1 MAFITLREHRLEYT
15 LIRVAEEAPTLVFL
29 HEGLGSLA
37 MWRDFPGQVAAATGC
52 NALVYSRRGYGQ
64 SDSLPGPR
72 QASYLHEEALE
83 VLPGLLDQL
92 QITRP
97 ILFGHSDGGS
107 IALLHAAAAA
117 QPPEAVIVL
126 APHVRVEAVTLQG
139 VAEARQ
145 AFETT
150 DFREKLGRYHA
161 DLQSAFW
168 RWVEIWQHPDMRHWN
183 IETYL
188 PAISCPVLAIQGT
201 QDTFGTMA
209 QVERIQALARHV
221 ALIRLEGCS
230 HWPHR
235 DQPQAVIAAVQRFI
249 ASCQP

>member
-1 MAFITLREHRLEYT
+1 MAFVTLREHRLEYT
-15 LIRVAEEAPTLVFL
+15 LIGAAREAPTLVFL

-37 MWRDFPGQVAAATGC
+37 MWRDFPAQVAAATGC

-64 SDSLPGPR
+64 SDPLPGPR

-83 VLPGLLDQL
+83 VLPALLDRL
-92 QITRP
+92 HISRP

-107 IALLHAAAAA
+107 IALLHAAAAP
-117 QPPEAVIVL
+117 QPPAAVIVL

-139 VAEARQ
+139 VADARR
-145 AFETT
+145 AFEAT
-150 DFREKLGRYHA
+150 DFSEKLGRYHA
-161 DLQSAFW
+161 DLNSAFW
-168 RWVEIWQHPDMRHWN
+168 RWVEIWQHPEMRQWN
-183 IETYL
+183 IEAYL

-209 QVERIQALARHV
+209 QIERIQALAHHV
-221 ALIRLEGCS
+221 ELVRLEGCS

-235 DQPQAVIAAVQRFI
+235 DLPQAVIAATQRFI